1 MITSS
6 ISKAPPYILEKLNYL
21 IQLLI
26 EGKNEY
32 ESYAS
37 KLDDKNLQRT
47 VLTLAQESKQYAM
60 ELCCQVE
67 MLGGNIIT
75 QVSNNSTSSNGD
87 CIHSEEI
94 LYSCA
99 ASEKKMIKAYR
110 TVLNEPFL
118 FGFLRQMMQ
127 YQLNG
132 IMCAFLQLK
141 LLTTSFHR

>member
-1 MITSS
+1 MIASTL
-6 ISKAPPYILEKLNYL
+6 SKAPPYILEKLNYL
-21 IQLLI
+21 IQVLI
-26 EGKNEY
+26 DGKNEY
-32 ESYAS
+32 ESFAG

-47 VLTLAQESKQYAM
+47 VLTLAQESKQYAT
-60 ELCCQVE
+60 ELSCQVE
-67 MLGGNIIT
+67 MLGGVLKVPVTNNV
-75 QVSNNSTSSNGD
+75 VSPGGKLIQSA
-87 CIHSEEI
+87 EI
-94 LYSCA
+94 LHSCK

-118 FGFLRQMMQ
+118 FDFLRDMMQ